1 MNGPGHVLFILL
13 VLLFAGLWIAACA
26 ASPDPDTS
34 TFAEEEFSG
43 SRYRLARP
51 ESFNGSTGSESYP
64 LIVYLHDAGLRGN
77 DNRGPVAGLGFL
89 GSGESSQAAAFRSRF
104 PSFVYIPQC
113 PAGEAWEGKILDR
126 VVATIAHLM
135 SSYPVDRERIYL
147 IGYSMGGS
155 GTYALAQRFLAA
167 NGRPV
172 AGIIR
177 LAGQNEFPPQVH
189 AAVAQSGVWLH
200 IGLED
205 TKLRIDRAREAY
217 ALLKRNRADLSEEIQ
232 ATDLNGHPRTTRT
245 LTGVGGQ
252 RFKLSEYSGAGHG
265 ISHLP
270 FADPAVLTWLFA
282 QRSQPASP
290 LP

>member
-1 MNGPGHVLFILL
+1 MNGPGHVLLL
-13 VLLFAGLWIAACA
+13 LLALLFAGLWIAACA
-26 ASPDPDTS
+26 AGPDPDTS
-34 TFAEEEFSG
+34 TFAEEEFAG

-51 ESFNGSTGSESYP
+51 ESFNGSMGSESYP
-64 LIVYLHDAGLRGN
+64 LVVYLHDAGLRGT
-77 DNRGPVAGLGFL
+77 DNRGPVAGLGYL
-89 GSGESSQAAAFRSRF
+89 GSGESSQASAFRSRF
-104 PSFVYIPQC
+104 PSFVYVPQC
-113 PAGEAWEGKILDR
+113 PSGEVWEGKTLDR

-135 SSYPVDRERIYL
+135 SAYPVDRERIYL

-172 AGIIR
+172 TGIIR
-177 LAGQNEFPPQVH
+177 LAGQSEFPPLVH

-217 ALLKRNRADLSEEIQ
+217 ALLKRNLVNPPEEIQ
-232 ATDLNGHPRTTRT
+232 KTNLNGHPRTTRI
-245 LTGVGGQ
+245 LTGAGGE
-252 RFKLSEYSGAGHG
+252 RVKLSEYSGVGHG

-270 FADPAVLTWLFA
+270 FLDPAVLTWLFA
-282 QRSQPASP
+282 QRSPPASS